1 MHSKE
6 RYYIQIITS
15 VFNRLNACSSL
26 SCSTLSFNEKVAAI
40 SIISRLFDSVPVATK
55 NEVKN
60 YQTIAQNLL
69 NALVAEK

>member
-1 MHSKE
+1 MCHV
-6 RYYIQIITS
+6 QIITS
-15 VFNRLNACSSL
+15 VFDRLNACSSL
-26 SCSTLSFNEKVAAI
+26 TCSTLSLNEKVAAI

-69 NALVAEK
+69 NALAAEK